1 MDDQSRP
8 PKGPAPSS
16 PGGIPDNDEFLNSLF
31 AEAKSKRPQ
40 EVSNTGKG
48 GRARERYRRRRS
60 GNPPPDVLADISST
74 GDTERTP
81 RRRRGEAPPPPQA
94 APRLRRQ
101 QVAVPGGPKLPP
113 VDWAR
118 WRPYLFGG
126 GAIAIVVIVILALGL
141 FKNEPAPTYPNSIFI
156 GFDWTFQQP
165 SDEQVT
171 ALAERLRAHEIGT
184 VYAWTSFLKSDNT
197 WSGLVASTNTFEEM
211 RPNVEQ
217 FIRQFRAAY
226 PEATLYGWV
235 GFPISARDE
244 NGAYNLN
251 DPAVIQIVADFA
263 AQLVNDLGYDGIMLN
278 AELVFQDS
286 ADDYIALLQAVR
298 RAIGDADL
306 SVAVIPD
313 WSPLEANIPKPPLI
327 APGTEYTTEFKQRIA
342 LLVDEIVVMAYNSAL
357 SSPVDYSQWVAYQT
371 ATYARAIAD
380 VEGGAEVRV
389 GIPTFDDVTNAHN
402 PAVENIPAAVEGVI
416 DGLEQAAGAA
426 SAVQGVAIYAEFDT
440 EEEEW
445 RQFMQFWVQR

>member
-1 MDDQSRP
+1 MDDQSQP
-8 PKGPAPSS
+8 PKDPKSS
-16 PGGIPDNDEFLNSLF
+16 STGIPDNDEFLNSLF
-31 AEAKSKRPQ
+31 QEAKSKQPQ
-40 EVSNTGKG
+40 EVPNAGKG
-48 GRARERYRRRRS
+48 GRARERYRRRRGS
-60 GNPPPDVLADISST
+60 NPPPDVLADTAPT
-74 GDTERTP
+74 GETERTP
-81 RRRRGEAPPPPQA
+81 RRRRGEAAPPPQA
-94 APRLRRQ
+94 APRLRQ
-101 QVAVPGGPKLPP
+101 QQAAVPGGPKLPP
-113 VDWAR
+113 IDWAR
-118 WRPYLFGG
+118 WRPYLFGA
-126 GAIAIVVIVILALGL
+126 GAVAIVLIVILALGL
-141 FKNEPAPTYPNSIFI
+141 FKNEPAPTYPNALWLGSEYSFL
-156 GFDWTFQQP
+156 QP
-165 SDEQVT
+165 TDEQV
-171 ALAERLRAHEIGT
+171 ALLVERLKAHQIGT

-197 WSGLVASTNTFEEM
+197 WSGLVARTNTFEEM
-211 RPNVEQ
+211 QPNVEQ
-217 FIRQFRAAY
+217 FIQQFRAAY

-263 AQLVNDLGYDGIMLN
+263 AKLVNELGYDGIMLN

-298 RAIGDADL
+298 RAIGDASL

-313 WSPLEANIPKPPLI
+313 WSPAEANIPKPPLI

-357 SSPVDYSQWVAYQT
+357 SSPVDYTQWVAYQT

-380 VEGGAEVRV
+380 VDGGAEVRI
-389 GIPTFDDVTNAHN
+389 GIPTFDDVTNAHD

-416 DGLEQAAGAA
+416 DGLEQAGNTA

-440 EEEEW
+440 DDEEW
-445 RQFMQFWVQR
+445 RQFLQFWVQR